1 MMTLFKSLKIG
12 ERTQLEFNFAETKA
26 RKVFKSFL
34 SGAIIGHLCVLISLT
49 VRRNKRSP
57 VFMTAGSFI
66 TWRKLTMNIRLLLI
80 YRDHEIG
87 ALSSQTINF

>member
-34 SGAIIGHLCVLISLT
+34 SGAIIGHLCVLIFSY
-49 VRRNKRSP
+49 
-57 VFMTAGSFI
+57 GI
-66 TWRKLTMNIRLLLI
+66 
-80 YRDHEIG
+80 
-87 ALSSQTINF
+87 